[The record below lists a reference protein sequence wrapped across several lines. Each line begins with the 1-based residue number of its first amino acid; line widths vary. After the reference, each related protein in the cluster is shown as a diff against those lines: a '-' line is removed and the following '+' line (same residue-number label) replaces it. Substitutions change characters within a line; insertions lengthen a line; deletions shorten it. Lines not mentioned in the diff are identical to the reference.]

1 MTKEGSNLRDLARR
15 WSENKSIKP
24 GVYNCLMTIADRIDA
39 EMAELPRGKDSKP
52 IRVGETVYG
61 EDGRAWH
68 VEGVVIGRWTEY
80 TESPVVYATGDS
92 GQWRN
97 LLPWLLTHE
106 RPDSWERIADEL
118 ERYVNDSCGEDEI
131 DGATASTLVD
141 FADRIRR
148 MAEEREHERE

>member
-1 MTKEGSNLRDLARR
+1 MSEIGDELRKVADEWDVTPLYA
-15 WSENKSIKP
+15 
-24 GVYNCLMTIADRIDA
+24 LADRIDA
-39 EMAELPRGKDSKP
+39 EMVELPRGKDGKP
-52 IRVGETVYG
+52 IHVGETVYG
-61 EDGRAWH
+61 EDDSAWH

-106 RPDSWERIADEL
+106 CPDSWSRIADEL
-118 ERYVNDSCGEDEI
+118 DEWRFKHMRDLEADGLNDMS
-131 DGATASTLVD
+131 L

-148 MAEEREHERE
+148 LAKERGHEHE

>member
-39 EMAELPRGKDSKP
+39 EMAELPRGKDGKP

>member
-1 MTKEGSNLRDLARR
+1 MYMTSEGSNLRNLARS
-15 WSENKSIKP
+15 WSDNKSIKP

-39 EMAELPRGKDSKP
+39 EMVEWPLGKDGKP

-68 VEGVVIGRWTEY
+68 VEGVVTGRWTEY

-118 ERYVNDSCGEDEI
+118 EEWCNSVDVDRDACGEPREL
-131 DGATASTLVD
+131 AR
-141 FADRIRR
+141 RIRR
-148 MAEEREHERE
+148 LAEREEKR